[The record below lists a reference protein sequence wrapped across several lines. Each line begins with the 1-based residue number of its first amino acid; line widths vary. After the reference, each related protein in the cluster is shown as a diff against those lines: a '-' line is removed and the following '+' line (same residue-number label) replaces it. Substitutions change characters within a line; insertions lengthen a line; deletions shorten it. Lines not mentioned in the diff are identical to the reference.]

1 MGRSK
6 NKLSEILNILFLS
19 CKGPR
24 YVVDEIE
31 GGDFDSTRPSELLP
45 NQTEG
50 IQGLLAQG
58 GRNHSW

>member
-1 MGRSK
+1 M
-6 NKLSEILNILFLS
+6 LNILFFS

-31 GGDFDSTRPSELLP
+31 GGDFDGTRPSELLP

-50 IQGLLAQG
+50 VQGQLAQG

>member
-6 NKLSEILNILFLS
+6 NKLSEMLNILFFS

-31 GGDFDSTRPSELLP
+31 GGDFDGTRPSELLP
-45 NQTEG
+45 NQIERV
-50 IQGLLAQG
+50 QGQLGQG
-58 GRNHSW
+58 GRNHS